1 MIYLRT
7 FLTYNFI
14 TYIMEGWIIAIF
26 FIGYIFITIEHQVK
40 IDKTISALGMA
51 SVCWALLKIMNLT
64 VFEIED
70 STLHA
75 INPSDNSSAIDGIL
89 LHHLG
94 KIGEILFFLIGAM
107 TIVEIIDMHRGFE
120 IVKKI
125 IKTRKKKKLLWIIG
139 VVAFFLSA
147 LIDNL
152 TATII
157 LISIIRKL
165 VPFEKERLWY
175 ASLIVI
181 ASNAG
186 GAWSPIGDVTT
197 TMLWMAN
204 KVTSVKLTEYVFIPS
219 VISCV
224 VPFLIA
230 SFLPIFQGRLDMPK
244 NDQTQAFKSSTP
256 VLIIGVICI
265 IFVPVFKSVTDLPPY
280 MGMLFA
286 LATTWFFSEF
296 LKPIRQLEADQAH
309 QFSTHRALS
318 RIEMSSILFFLGIL
332 LAVAALES
340 IGVLFHFADILNQ
353 SIPNKNIVVFLLG
366 VGSAVIDNVPLV
378 AASIGMFQEPMD
390 AALWHFIAFAAG
402 TGGSLLIIGSAS
414 GVAAMGMM
422 KINFFWYVKNILW
435 LALIGFVFGFLTLV
449 ALEHFHIF

>member
-1 MIYLRT
+1 
-7 FLTYNFI
+7 
-14 TYIMEGWIIAIF
+14 MEAWIIAIF

-51 SVCWALLKIMNLT
+51 AVCWALLKMMNLT
-64 VFEIED
+64 VFEIENG
-70 STLHA
+70 TLHA
-75 INPSDNSSAIDGIL
+75 MNTADNQTAIDEIL

-107 TIVEIIDMHRGFE
+107 TIVEVIDMHRGFE

-125 IKTRKKKKLLWIIG
+125 IKTRRKQKLLWIIG

-152 TATII
+152 TTTII
-157 LISIIRKL
+157 LISIVRKL

-204 KVTSVKLTEYVFIPS
+204 KVSAAKLSEYVLIPS
-219 VISCV
+219 IICCL

-230 SFLPIFQGRLDMPK
+230 SFLPVFKGRLDMPK
-244 NDQTQAFKSSTP
+244 ADETRAFKSSTP
-256 VLIIGVICI
+256 VLIIGLVCI
-265 IFVPVFKSVTDLPPY
+265 IFVPIFKSVTGLPPY

-286 LATTWFFSEF
+286 LATMWFFSEL
-296 LKPIRQLEADQAH
+296 LKPIRELKNEEALL
-309 QFSTHRALS
+309 FSTHKALS

-332 LAVAALES
+332 LAVASLES
-340 IGVLFHFADILNQ
+340 IGVLFNFANVLNET
-353 SIPNKNIVVFLLG
+353 IPNQNLVAFLLG
-366 VGSAVIDNVPLV
+366 IGSAVIDNVPLV

-390 AALWHFIAFAAG
+390 SPLWHFIAFTAG
-402 TGGSLLIIGSAS
+402 TGGSLLIIGSAA
-414 GVAAMGMM
+414 GVAAMGME
-422 KINFFWYVKNILW
+422 KISFFWYAKNILW
-435 LALIGFVFGFLTLV
+435 LALIGFVFGFL
-449 ALEHFHIF
+449 ALLGLEQLHLFG

>member
-1 MIYLRT
+1 
-7 FLTYNFI
+7 
-14 TYIMEGWIIAIF
+14 MEAWIIAIF

-51 SVCWALLKIMNLT
+51 SMCWALLKMMNLT

-70 STLHA
+70 GALHA
-75 INPSDNSSAIDGIL
+75 MNTTDNQSAIDDIL

-107 TIVEIIDMHRGFE
+107 TIVEVIDMHRGFE

-125 IKTRKKKKLLWIIG
+125 IKTRRKKKLLWIIG

-152 TATII
+152 TTTII
-157 LISIIRKL
+157 LISIVRKL

-204 KVTSVKLTEYVFIPS
+204 KVSAIKLSEYVLIPS
-219 VISCV
+219 IVCAV

-230 SFLPIFQGRLDMPK
+230 SFLPIFQGKLDMPK
-244 NDQTQAFKSSTP
+244 ADETRAFKSSVP
-256 VLIIGVICI
+256 VLVIGLVCI
-265 IFVPVFKSVTDLPPY
+265 IFVPIFKSVTGLPPY

-286 LATTWFFSEF
+286 LATMWFFSEL
-296 LKPIRQLEADQAH
+296 LKPIRELHEDEALS
-309 QFSTHRALS
+309 FSTHRALS
-318 RIEMSSILFFLGIL
+318 RIELSSILFFLGIL
-332 LAVAALES
+332 LAVASLES
-340 IGVLFHFADILNQ
+340 IGVLFNFANILNEA
-353 SIPNKNIVVFLLG
+353 IPNQNLVAFLLG
-366 VGSAVIDNVPLV
+366 IGSAVIDNVPLV

-390 AALWHFIAFAAG
+390 SSLWHFIAFTAG

-414 GVAAMGMM
+414 GVAAMGME
-422 KINFFWYVKNILW
+422 KISFFWYAKNILW
-435 LALIGFVFGFLTLV
+435 LALIGFVCGFL
-449 ALEHFHIF
+449 ALLGLEQLHIFG